1 MFAGD
6 ANAQRGKKSKPA
18 CGIKYL
24 PLAEGNSWTY
34 ASVDQSPIKRRG
46 IKMPPPASFTAT
58 VISVKGSSN
67 SATVTL
73 EESYRDEKKQ
83 TTITCDS
90 KGMVVDPQSF
100 FYTGEVGGG
109 IGMTITDIKRSET
122 TWPGR
127 SGFSKGGTW
136 REDIVATVTRAVAPG
151 AKLEKHQAA
160 RFEIERTVTVKGKET
175 ATTPMGEFRR
185 AQLVKLDIE
194 GRATGEGE
202 KSVGM
207 PTAEA
212 KFWFIDKTGV
222 VRVENRFGHI
232 WELTQTVPPQAAR

>member
-1 MFAGD
+1 M
-6 ANAQRGKKSKPA
+6 
-18 CGIKYL
+18 
-24 PLAEGNSWTY
+24 
-34 ASVDQSPIKRRG
+34 
-46 IKMPPPASFTAT
+46 
-58 VISVKGSSN
+58 
-67 SATVTL
+67 
-73 EESYRDEKKQ
+73 
-83 TTITCDS
+83 
-90 KGMVVDPQSF
+90 
-100 FYTGEVGGG
+100 
-109 IGMTITDIKRSET
+109 
-122 TWPGR
+122 
-127 SGFSKGGTW
+127 
-136 REDIVATVTRAVAPG
+136 
-151 AKLEKHQAA
+151 
-160 RFEIERTVTVKGKET
+160 TVKGKET